1 MDSILSVRI
10 NEDLKNK
17 FIKLAEEEGIN
28 NKEFMDLIIRSYEI
42 NKTSTGI
49 DYIKS
54 DVDELQSIT
63 KRMLD
68 IYINIVEKSKVRS
81 TESTNAYKMEIEKS
95 VELINKLEKD
105 KEDLKNKIETL
116 KEELNLSN
124 EKTSKKEEAIIE
136 LSDNIKEYKDMNE
149 LLKVKIKDFESIKEQ
164 YISLEEDRDELKLK
178 YSELKNQNEK
188 YLKDINR
195 YTEQINKLEKQV
207 DASDEINKIK
217 TENLKEELS
226 RRYTLKEDE
235 LTLKYKKDIFQ
246 LEEKHKEEIWN
257 LKSHYEEKLAK
268 LGEDKELLLDKLSK
282 INLEQ

>member
-149 LLKVKIKDFESIKEQ
+149 LLKIKIKDLESIKEQ
-164 YISLEEDRDELKLK
+164 YISLKEDRDELNLK
-178 YSELKNQNEK
+178 YSESKNQNEK

-235 LTLKYKKDIFQ
+235 MTLKYKKDIFQ
-246 LEEKHKEEIWN
+246 LEEKHKEEIWS

>member
-95 VELINKLEKD
+95 VEFINKLEKD
-105 KEDLKNKIETL
+105 KEDLKNKIQTL

-124 EKTSKKEEAIIE
+124 EKAGKKEEAIIE

-149 LLKVKIKDFESIKEQ
+149 LLKIKIKDLESIKEQ
-164 YISLEEDRDELKLK
+164 YISLKEDRDELNLK
-178 YSELKNQNEK
+178 YSESKNQNEK

-268 LGEDKELLLDKLSK
+268 LGDDKELLLDKLSK